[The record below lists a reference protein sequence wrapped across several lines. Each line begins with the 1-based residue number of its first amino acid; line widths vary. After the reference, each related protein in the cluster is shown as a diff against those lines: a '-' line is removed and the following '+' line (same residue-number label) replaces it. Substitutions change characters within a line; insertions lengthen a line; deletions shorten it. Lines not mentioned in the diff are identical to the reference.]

1 MPSPGRRQPGSCGRL
16 KRVRKR
22 IAAEVEFISLT
33 GKWPLEIAQPAG
45 HRTRPMK
52 RRDAIGLTLCGTT
65 GVTACRKHEG
75 GAAAAPNVRKNRE
88 GENFTPVQVEESLE
102 IRTNA
107 GLRPYRPSGFVVRR
121 EDTGGKVLV
130 HNYGHGG
137 GGVSLSWGSANLALS
152 LAQPVRGKDCAV
164 VGAGV
169 MGLSTGRLLQLQGAR
184 VKIYAKDLP
193 PETTSNVSGAQWW
206 PFSVFDN
213 RRRTEA
219 FAAQYLAAAKFSH
232 EYFQQFTGPE
242 WGVRWLPNYYL
253 SEQAP
258 VNGWIGGPGGV
269 LHDLQVGFR
278 DFAPGEHVFSDGYA
292 RRFYT
297 MLIEP
302 EVYLRRLMD
311 SFRDAGGEIEVK
323 EFSGSGDIPA
333 LPQPV
338 IFNCT
343 GLGAGALFG
352 DRELVPVKGQLTFLL
367 PQPEVNYNLISGD
380 LYMFPRTDGILLGG
394 TYESGQWSTAPD
406 LAAKA
411 RILAAHRQ
419 LFQRMAEIQRGVQ
432 SV

>member
-1 MPSPGRRQPGSCGRL
+1 
-16 KRVRKR
+16 
-22 IAAEVEFISLT
+22 
-33 GKWPLEIAQPAG
+33 
-45 HRTRPMK
+45 MK
-52 RRDAIGLTLCGTT
+52 RRKAIGLSLCGAT
-65 GVTACRKHEG
+65 GITACRKQERG
-75 GAAAAPNVRKNRE
+75 EAAVPDVRESRE

-102 IRTNA
+102 IRTIA

-121 EDTGGKVLV
+121 EDTAGKVLV

-137 GGVSLSWGSANLALS
+137 GGMSLSWGSANLALN
-152 LAQPVRGKDCAV
+152 LAQPVTGRECAV

-193 PETTSNVSGAQWW
+193 PATTSNVSGAQWW

-219 FAAQYLAAAKFSH
+219 FAAQYVAAAKFSYG
-232 EYFQQFTGPE
+232 YFQQFTGPE

-258 VNGWIGGPGGV
+258 LNGWIGGPGGV
-269 LHDLQVGFR
+269 LHDLQVDFR
-278 DFAPGEHVFSDGYA
+278 DFAPGEHVFSSGYA
-292 RRFYT
+292 RRFHT

-302 EVYLRRLMD
+302 EVYLRRLID
-311 SFRDAGGEIEVK
+311 AFRDSGGEIEVRP
-323 EFSGSGDIPA
+323 FSSAGEVLA
-333 LPQPV
+333 LPEPV
-338 IFNCT
+338 IFNCS

-394 TYESGQWSTAPD
+394 TYETGQWSTAPD
-406 LAAKA
+406 LTAKS

-419 LFQRMAEIQRGVQ
+419 LFHGMAEIQRARQ
-432 SV
+432 SG

>member
-1 MPSPGRRQPGSCGRL
+1 
-16 KRVRKR
+16 
-22 IAAEVEFISLT
+22 
-33 GKWPLEIAQPAG
+33 
-45 HRTRPMK
+45 MK
-52 RRDAIGLTLCGTT
+52 RREAIGLTICGVAGTP
-65 GVTACRKHEG
+65 ACRKTESG
-75 GAAAAPNVRKNRE
+75 GTVAPNAGKTRE
-88 GENFTPVQVEESLE
+88 GEDFVPVRVEESLE
-102 IRTNA
+102 IRTIA

-121 EDTGGKVLV
+121 EDTGGKILV

-137 GGVSLSWGSANLALS
+137 GGVSLSWGSARLALNLAE
-152 LAQPVRGKDCAV
+152 PVRGQGCAV

-184 VKIYAKDLP
+184 VTIYTRNLP

-213 RRRTEA
+213 GRRTEA
-219 FAAQYLAAAKFSH
+219 FAAQYVAAAKFSYQ
-232 EYFQQFTGPE
+232 YFQQFTGTE

-253 SEQAP
+253 SEHAP

-269 LHDLQVGFR
+269 LHDLQVDFR
-278 DFAPGEHVFSDGYA
+278 DFAPGEHALSAGHA

-302 EVYLRRLMD
+302 AIYLRRLMEE
-311 SFRDAGGEIEVK
+311 FRDAGGMIEVRPFANAG
-323 EFSGSGDIPA
+323 EVMA

-338 IFNCT
+338 IFNCS

-352 DRELVPVKGQLTFLL
+352 DREMVPVKGQLTFLL

-394 TYESGQWSTAPD
+394 TYETGQWNTEPD

-419 LFQRMAEIQRGVQ
+419 LFQRMAEIQRAGQ
-432 SV
+432 DA

>member
-1 MPSPGRRQPGSCGRL
+1 
-16 KRVRKR
+16 V
-22 IAAEVEFISLT
+22 
-33 GKWPLEIAQPAG
+33 
-45 HRTRPMK
+45 
-52 RRDAIGLTLCGTT
+52 
-65 GVTACRKHEG
+65 
-75 GAAAAPNVRKNRE
+75 APNARKTRE
-88 GENFTPVQVEESLE
+88 GENFAPVRVEESLE
-102 IRTNA
+102 IRTIA

-121 EDTGGKVLV
+121 EDTGGKILV

-137 GGVSLSWGSANLALS
+137 GGMSLSWGSAHLALN
-152 LAQPVRGKDCAV
+152 LAQPVRGQDCAV

-206 PFSVFDN
+206 PFSVFEN

-219 FAAQYLAAAKFSH
+219 FAAQYVAAAKFSY

-253 SEQAP
+253 SEHAP
-258 VNGWIGGPGGV
+258 ANGWLGGPGGV
-269 LHDLQVGFR
+269 LHDLQVDLR
-278 DFAPGEHVFSDGYA
+278 DFAPGEHVLSAGYA

-302 EVYLRRLMD
+302 AVYLRRLMD
-311 SFRDAGGEIEVK
+311 AFRDAGGEIEVRPFATAA
-323 EFSGSGDIPA
+323 EVLA

-338 IFNCT
+338 IFNCS

-352 DRELVPVKGQLTFLL
+352 DREMVPVKGQLTFLL

-394 TYESGQWSTAPD
+394 TYETGQWNTAPD

-411 RILAAHRQ
+411 RILAAQRQ
-419 LFQRMAEIQRGVQ
+419 LFQRMTEIQRAGQ